1 MAWNFE
7 PPQASSLQDREVLKH
22 GNHLEGKRIG
32 LMITRRLSLPGPGQ
46 GFKKRRCRS
55 PGLCHSGGFEI
66 CVEGCPGM
74 VFPQP
79 GH

>member
-32 LMITRRLSLPGPGQ
+32 LMITGSIAAYRCPDLVLSLI
-46 GFKKRRCRS
+46 
-55 PGLCHSGGFEI
+55 HI
-66 CVEGCPGM
+66 
-74 VFPQP
+74 
-79 GH
+79 